1 MKKFVLVILLFSFAS
16 PSFASTHKDVYN
28 VSCKELWRALKD
40 TLRNS
45 GKYGII
51 AIDNEEMTASYNI
64 GGNLTGKRINS
75 AVLNSIDNGN
85 SCELQV
91 QTAYTG
97 LINNDAG
104 DFKKRVEDSLAK
116 LKGEPLPSDT
126 KKADQAP
133 PPPPPPPAAS
143 ASLDIHSNPPSADI
157 EIDGSFVGNTPS
169 NVSVTPGKHQII
181 LMKKGFAMWTR
192 SINIS
197 GGTIQLNADLDPAPA
212 N

>member
-1 MKKFVLVILLFSFAS
+1 
-16 PSFASTHKDVYN
+16 
-28 VSCKELWRALKD
+28 
-40 TLRNS
+40 
-45 GKYGII
+45 
-51 AIDNEEMTASYNI
+51 MTALYNI

-133 PPPPPPPAAS
+133 PPPPAPPAAS

>member
-1 MKKFVLVILLFSFAS
+1 
-16 PSFASTHKDVYN
+16 
-28 VSCKELWRALKD
+28 
-40 TLRNS
+40 
-45 GKYGII
+45 
-51 AIDNEEMTASYNI
+51 
-64 GGNLTGKRINS
+64 
-75 AVLNSIDNGN
+75 
-85 SCELQV
+85 
-91 QTAYTG
+91 

-133 PPPPPPPAAS
+133 PPPPAPPAAS